1 MVPAARPAWRSLA
14 RPRAGAGLAEAWR
27 RPPARPP
34 ARAGAGGAG
43 RRAPGRGLSLP
54 GPRLHPRRAPA
65 SLRRQPVH
73 GVPRGSRGRGCRTGG
88 RELGGA
94 AAAAAAGSPTRA
106 LTLLLFL
113 LLLLLFLLPSPSSP
127 LSQALSRRRQLR
139 RQSPGPQR
147 PPTPHSRAPTLP
159 PPSPGEGLLIYLF
172 CWDLG
177 GGLGWRGRGCP
188 RALPPVAG
196 ATLGAAAAPA
206 SASGL
211 QNCFQTASAG
221 GPGVAAANQRAA
233 SILAVN
239 SPQRSRLLPT
249 QPWKIWR
256 SGRSRQCHESVTY
269 KKALGWRRDSVPG
282 APVRT
287 LPPCLDSGS
296 RPRLALTVLPPS
308 CQVTVMLWVWRH
320 IWRTSAKL
328 IPGVGVRWRVYGR
341 AASQLLIQAAHELVS
356 IIVVI
361 IAGSGCREQGWAG
374 GQLLPSSGSTWRGLR
389 AKGTTGFPGA
399 ESQHCSSCSPT
410 PPPPPSFRVPREAPQ
425 PFGGS
430 SLRQPE
436 GR

>member
-1 MVPAARPAWRSLA
+1 MPLTQPENEQVAVVST
-14 RPRAGAGLAEAWR
+14 
-27 RPPARPP
+27 
-34 ARAGAGGAG
+34 
-43 RRAPGRGLSLP
+43 AP
-54 GPRLHPRRAPA
+54 
-65 SLRRQPVH
+65 
-73 GVPRGSRGRGCRTGG
+73 
-88 RELGGA
+88 A
-94 AAAAAAGSPTRA
+94 AAAAPPHTRNNQIIKPLPPPTLPARPERRCLRGGPGGSRCELAGPGVPGGRG
-106 LTLLLFL
+106 LR
-113 LLLLLFLLPSPSSP
+113 PM
-127 LSQALSRRRQLR
+127 ALSRRRQLR

-249 QPWKIWR
+249 QPWKICR

-399 ESQHCSSCSPT
+399 ESQHCSSCK
-410 PPPPPSFRVPREAPQ
+410 F
-425 PFGGS
+425 
-430 SLRQPE
+430 
-436 GR
+436 